1 MANAI
6 CVVAGAGPGIG
17 LTVAQRFAAHG
28 YDLALMARDEVRLAR
43 AAAQLGLQHGVEILP
58 VALDLADPDAIERAF
73 DKVRERLGDAE
84 VLVYNAA
91 GWHEGPAMTL
101 PPDAF
106 ARDLALSV
114 GGALAC
120 AQQVFGA
127 MQERGEGSLLFTGG
141 GLALR
146 PQFGRGLASLTAGKS
161 ALRGLV
167 HAIAAEVAEAGVHAA
182 TVTIA
187 GNVAAG
193 GAFDPR
199 RIAEAFWQLHAQ
211 ARPDWTVEVVFDG
224 SNAAPGTS
232 P

>member
-1 MANAI
+1 MDRAI
-6 CVVAGAGPGIG
+6 CVVAGAGPGVG
-17 LTVAQRFAAHG
+17 LAIAERFAAEG
-28 YDLALMARDEVRLAR
+28 YDIAVMARDESRLAR
-43 AAAQLGLQHGVEILP
+43 AAEGLSKLHGVDVHPIS
-58 VALDLADPDAIERAF
+58 LDLADPDAIAPAF
-73 DKVRERLGDAE
+73 DKVRARMGDPE

-91 GWHEGPAMTL
+91 RWHEAPAVAL
-101 PPDAF
+101 SPDTF

-146 PQFGRGLASLTAGKS
+146 PQFGRGVASLTAGKS

-167 HAIAAEVAEAGVHAA
+167 HAMAGEVAEAGVHAA

-187 GNVAAG
+187 GTVAPG

-199 RIAEAFWQLHAQ
+199 RIADVFWTLHAQ
-211 ARPDWTVEVVFDG
+211 ARPEWTVEVVYDG
-224 SNAAPGTS
+224 TDTARL
-232 P
+232 